1 MASVA
6 AKPALSVDTSLASNQ
21 GRHPRQGNRAAT
33 HAARSAQAPRD
44 ELSQGGFSSDDE
56 PQQQTM
62 TKQQQQQQPRRT
74 LVRQRSNE
82 PQDDSSDEEG
92 QQRNY
97 THHTPDGRHVEL
109 EGEDGEGGLVQQ
121 GIDVDEDDDEE
132 YDDEEEDEEELDDD
146 EDDDLSSSPSIPDE
160 NIDFDLVYALHTF
173 VATVEGQATVNKGN
187 SLTLLDDS
195 NSYWWLVRVL
205 RTQEVGYIPAENIET
220 PFERLAR
227 LNKHRNVDLA
237 SATDDDHIQVPSKI
251 YSSHLV
257 KRRDAAGPEGMSVH
271 SGKLS
276 ALSRRRDG
284 ASPQN
289 PSPGPASKPSV
300 IFGPSSY
307 VEHSGDEMESE
318 YDEDMDDAGEYEE
331 DDEEGEDEE
340 EDMDEDEVRG
350 QLEQSEPDVRS
361 RGQASVQQQQQTGPG
376 SVDTA
381 AGRREMLA
389 GMDPDDG
396 MDWDAK
402 EAERIQ
408 SQKAAAAAAA
418 AGAAGVGAAALAGG
432 RGDASSDPQRGIL
445 RGQQVQE
452 QGRAPGTSWDNA
464 PMDERQ
470 PRPSRDQSQL
480 GSGRPSL
487 QGQSQQQ
494 QIRASYGSQ
503 QDQQQRPSTE
513 RTFSGESRDSAV
525 GGSDGGFLPSQVQ
538 RDRTVSDASM
548 ASSSGSQ
555 AGNSYA
561 AGGGPY
567 GRGSPTPAQLRKDK
581 ELRRKSKQSS
591 MDATDDSSATIDAGK
606 EGKKRSGVFS
616 GLFSRNKDKKDRK
629 SGSFSSAGDE
639 SAIIGRPSE
648 EGGRAGI
655 LRPSSNSG
663 TTGMGKGVQER
674 DRLTQEA
681 YQRQFLSSDR
691 SSLDPGQGQFISRPG
706 GGKARPGSLM
716 ATPNSVPMLNVL
728 RIFAGDDIGADSTF
742 KTVLLNDSTSAR
754 DLVRQA
760 MQRFRLGYGEFIL
773 SVKLLEGSERPLGPD
788 EKPLQVFDRLSEMA
802 PESAV
807 MPSVKRSSV
816 GSISS
821 ISSNLSLNPAIA
833 RVNEDFSDDH
843 AVKFYLKRA
852 RSPSGRQGASPGSI
866 GIQPGQIWSSSN
878 AYAGESPDPSGLRAP
893 VKIPGG
899 LSPLGTPL
907 EGPDMALSQSP
918 QARFALRLVIF
929 PNDLP
934 EGLSFDPQTN
944 ALIPTT
950 VLAERGPSGA
960 APADG
965 VEQRFREKVLSL
977 PRNATVA
984 EVVEAGLD
992 RFGIADGLVEG
1003 GDDVEERTSRR
1014 RSRPRVRYS
1023 LTVDVKRQGPGKERH
1038 LQPNSRVV
1046 EAYPT
1051 PPVFKASS
1059 STSNKR
1065 RSNDSAMLL
1074 NMAEEQIRREDPV
1087 FVLRAVTA
1095 ASANGA
1101 KAPPG
1106 KSVRSLSPT
1115 EGVLAERQQQRR
1127 QSELDATKLT
1137 GTAGV
1142 AGVGAAGAAA
1152 VAATAGGMTNS
1163 RSREVIAAQRAAAQ
1177 ERKAAVLGA
1186 QRNDQQG
1193 VDLYLVND
1201 GKIRSSRSLE
1211 GGRVRYSYLPTA
1223 GGQEMDISSIV
1234 EDVLTIDA
1242 KEPSSA
1248 DTGGTLT
1255 PTASG
1260 LRPKIPT
1267 RGASAST
1274 LQSQYMDA
1282 PSSPLPES
1290 SDPMAATKPS
1300 TATSDRDLL
1309 ESFVRNP
1316 SSDEDTIEDRIN
1328 QVLSRVTD
1336 ANTSSSSSAGRRTP
1350 TTAQPSGTVTAPPR
1364 SAMRPGQH
1372 RKQGSGNV
1380 DGTSDRSYGSVYD
1393 SSPRSASTATDKS
1406 AATTNPTPISTLT
1419 TAAAAGG
1426 AGAGALAAGT
1436 VAAAGAGAIVVGGA
1450 AAAGA
1455 SLAANSSN
1463 NASVAGSA
1471 SSPRRR
1477 MANAGPAAFIPRDDF
1492 GLDHLYTLVDA
1503 AARRDPKKY
1512 VTRVVSRSASRAQT
1526 SRDSSGG
1533 GGIASRSASGSGG
1546 PTGPSPPASRH
1557 NSVVAVTT
1565 YAPEREK
1572 PRAQVA
1578 GLFPPPSNQMP
1589 SGLFRSATLA
1599 MSGGEAGAGGKA
1611 QQNAQ
1616 QQQQVHQAYLPLEKQ
1631 LDRIEDGLDALLEQA
1646 LRAF

>member
-1 MASVA
+1 MASTAA
-6 AKPALSVDTSLASNQ
+6 AKPNLAVDTSLAASQ
-21 GRHPRQGNRAAT
+21 GRHPRQANRAMT
-33 HAARSAQAPRD
+33 HAARSATAPRD

-56 PQQQTM
+56 PQQSG
-62 TKQQQQQQPRRT
+62 QQQSQQPRRT
-74 LVRQRSNE
+74 LVRQRSND
-82 PQDDSSDEEG
+82 PADDSSDEEG
-92 QQRNY
+92 QGNY
-97 THHTPDGRHVEL
+97 THHAQAAHH
-109 EGEDGEGGLVQQ
+109 GEAGIHQ
-121 GIDVDEDDDEE
+121 GID
-132 YDDEEEDEEELDDD
+132 DDEEEDEEEYDDEEDEDDLDD

-257 KRRDAAGPEGMSVH
+257 KQRDATGPEGGMSVH

-289 PSPGPASKPSV
+289 VSPGLGPTSKPSV
-300 IFGPSSY
+300 VFGPSSY
-307 VEHSGDEMESE
+307 VEHSGDEMDSE
-318 YDEDMDDAGEYEE
+318 YDEDMEDGEYEE
-331 DDEEGEDEE
+331 DEDEEGEGEEGDER
-340 EDMDEDEVRG
+340 DMDEDEVRD

-361 RGQASVQQQQQTGPG
+361 RGSSAAQQQQIQGN
-376 SVDTA
+376 VDTA

-408 SQKAAAAAAA
+408 SQKKAATAAAAAAA
-418 AGAAGVGAAALAGG
+418 ATASGVGAAGS
-432 RGDASSDPQRGIL
+432 RGAEPQRGL
-445 RGQQVQE
+445 YRDQSQQGQDS
-452 QGRAPGTSWDNA
+452 QGRAPGTSWDNMA
-464 PMDERQ
+464 MGDGSQ
-470 PRPSRDQSQL
+470 PRDQSQL
-480 GSGRPSL
+480 GYGRPGQ
-487 QGQSQQQ
+487 QGQPQQQ
-494 QIRASYGSQ
+494 NRASYGSQ
-503 QDQQQRPSTE
+503 QDSQLRRPSAE
-513 RTFSGESRDSAV
+513 RTFSNESRESGRAS
-525 GGSDGGFLPSQVQ
+525 SDGGFLPSQVQ
-538 RDRTVSDASM
+538 RDRAVSDASV
-548 ASSSGSQ
+548 ASSSGSL
-555 AGNSYA
+555 AGNNYA

-567 GRGSPTPAQLRKDK
+567 GRGSPTPQQLRKEK
-581 ELRRKSKQSS
+581 EQRRKSKQSS
-591 MDATDDSSATIDAGK
+591 LDVMDDSTASAASDGK

-639 SAIIGRPSE
+639 SAILGGRPSE
-648 EGGRAGI
+648 EGGRAGNV
-655 LRPSSNSG
+655 RMSTGGAG
-663 TTGMGKGVQER
+663 TTGMGRGVQEK

-691 SSLDPGQGQFISRPG
+691 SSMEPGQGQFISRPG

-716 ATPNSVPMLNVL
+716 GTPNSVPMLNVL

-742 KTVLLNDSTSAR
+742 KTVLLNDSTSAK

-760 MQRFRLGYGEFIL
+760 MQRFRLGYGEYVL
-773 SVKLLEGSERPLGPD
+773 SVKLLEGSERLLRPD

-802 PESAV
+802 PDGA
-807 MPSVKRSSV
+807 MIPSVKRSSV

-821 ISSNLSLNPAIA
+821 IASNLSLNPAIA

-852 RSPSGRQGASPGSI
+852 PSPGGRAGVGSAAA
-866 GIQPGQIWSSSN
+866 GGLQPGQVWSSSN
-878 AYAGESPDPSGLRAP
+878 AYADDSLDSNASRGPL
-893 VKIPGG
+893 KIPGG
-899 LSPLGTPL
+899 LSPIGTPL
-907 EGPDMALSQSP
+907 AEGPDMLSQQSP

-929 PNDLP
+929 PGDLP

-944 ALIPTT
+944 ALIPDAI
-950 VLAERGPSGA
+950 LAERGPSA
-960 APADG
+960 NVPAEG
-965 VEQRFREKVLSL
+965 IEQRFREKVLSL

-1038 LQPNSRVV
+1038 LQPNSRVL

-1051 PPVFKASS
+1051 PPVFK
-1059 STSNKR
+1059 TSPANKR

-1074 NMAEEQIRREDPV
+1074 NMAEDQIRREDPV
-1087 FVLRAVTA
+1087 FVLRAVTGPG
-1095 ASANGA
+1095 ASGA

-1115 EGVLAERQQQRR
+1115 EGVLAERHEQRR
-1127 QSELDATKLT
+1127 QSQLDAIKAPANGSEPTT
-1137 GTAGV
+1137 PTS
-1142 AGVGAAGAAA
+1142 
-1152 VAATAGGMTNS
+1152 ATAPAAS
-1163 RSREVIAAQRAAAQ
+1163 QRSREVIAAQRAAAQ

-1201 GKIRSSRSLE
+1201 GKIRSSRLLE

-1223 GGQEMDISSIV
+1223 GGQEMDISAIV

-1242 KEPSSA
+1242 TPQTSST
-1248 DTGGTLT
+1248 DTVAGGRLGDG
-1255 PTASG
+1255 G
-1260 LRPKIPT
+1260 LRPSIPE
-1267 RGASAST
+1267 RGASTST
-1274 LQSQYMDA
+1274 LTSQYMDA
-1282 PSSPLPES
+1282 PSSPLPEQQDGRS
-1290 SDPMAATKPS
+1290 SSAA
-1300 TATSDRDLL
+1300 ANRDLL
-1309 ESFVRNP
+1309 ETFVRNP
-1316 SSDEDTIEDRIN
+1316 ATDEDTIEARID
-1328 QVLSRVTD
+1328 QVLSRVAD
-1336 ANTSSSSSAGRRTP
+1336 ANASTGGSMTGR
-1350 TTAQPSGTVTAPPR
+1350 SAPPAPTR
-1364 SAMRPGQH
+1364 STSRPGVQH
-1372 RKQGSGNV
+1372 RKQGSMGGVGGNAP
-1380 DGTSDRSYGSVYD
+1380 DGTSDFSYGSVYD

-1406 AATTNPTPISTLT
+1406 AATTNPTPISTVT
-1419 TAAAAGG
+1419 AAAAAGG
-1426 AGAGALAAGT
+1426 AGAGALATGSL
-1436 VAAAGAGAIVVGGA
+1436 AAAGAGAAIVGGA
-1450 AAAGA
+1450 AVAGAALAAGGGGSNNSNA
-1455 SLAANSSN
+1455 AANTTSN
-1463 NASVAGSA
+1463 TSA

-1477 MANAGPAAFIPRDDF
+1477 IANGGPAAFIPRDDF

-1512 VTRVVSRSASRAQT
+1512 VTRVVSRSASRAGAAGNS
-1526 SRDSSGG
+1526 SRDSGMGMGATGG
-1533 GGIASRSASGSGG
+1533 VGGVGA
-1546 PTGPSPPASRH
+1546 PSPPASRH
-1557 NSVVAVTT
+1557 NSVVAVRT
-1565 YAPEREK
+1565 YAPQREM

-1578 GLFPPPSNQMP
+1578 GLFPPPASQMP
-1589 SGLFRSATLA
+1589 SGLARS
-1599 MSGGEAGAGGKA
+1599 GAGAGAGEAAGGAAGGAGGDVGPGAGSSK
-1611 QQNAQ
+1611 QQKL
-1616 QQQQVHQAYLPLEKQ
+1616 VHQAYLPLEKH
-1631 LDRIEDGLDALLEQA
+1631 LDRIEEGLDALLEQA
-1646 LRAF
+1646 LKAF